1 MISKIRNGFIN
12 ILEILHLRIFGH
24 KMSYEMKK
32 FIGHLPWSFLGLFFS
47 SLILFS
53 VNILAGR
60 ILGPESYGKYN
71 LVLVVAS
78 IMAIPILLGLDITS
92 IKYISNAKNQLDKNK
107 YLSNSFRIAVFSSF
121 TVFVLVATFYLKI
134 SEIFGVSI
142 EIVFVA
148 LIFSILLSFK
158 NLLDSFIKSFHF
170 FRFQA
175 IVRIVESS
183 VVIFLFFY
191 FFYFLK
197 KNEYEFYLIS
207 SISGAAVLCGVYL
220 FRIRKNIIGWDKEK
234 VEEIFHYS
242 KTTIILACILMIMN
256 SMDKIFIGKFLGV
269 HLLGIYSA
277 YFTVSM
283 IFISQVV
290 LMLGNVFFPMI
301 SSAENKYAV
310 VKKIDR
316 LGIIFFIPGTLVIA
330 TCAFLMLK
338 LYGKE
343 FQLNQWYIIW
353 FSALSFLQIP
363 SDFYRNVI
371 SSENRL
377 YAKMKKAFFVI
388 PIIFFSL
395 YYLVL
400 SSNATR
406 NFFNAILIY
415 SIYVLS
421 YLFITRFICR
431 DIISYNNLK
440 Q

>member
-1 MISKIRNGFIN
+1 
-12 ILEILHLRIFGH
+12 
-24 KMSYEMKK
+24 MSHEMRK

-60 ILGPESYGKYN
+60 ILGPENYGKYN

-78 IMAIPILLGLDITS
+78 IMAVPILLGLDVTS
-92 IKYISNAKNQLDKNK
+92 IKYIANAKNQLDKNK
-107 YLSNSFRIAVFSSF
+107 YLSNSFRAVIFSSAI
-121 TVFVLVATFYLKI
+121 VFVLVTIFHLKI
-134 SEIFGVSI
+134 SELFGIPV
-142 EIVFVA
+142 EIVFIA
-148 LIFSILLSFK
+148 LAFSILLSFK

-175 IVRIVESS
+175 IVRIIESI

-197 KNEYEFYLIS
+197 ENDYEFYLIS
-207 SISGAAVLCGVYL
+207 SISGATILCVVYF
-220 FRIRKNIIGWDKEK
+220 FRIKKNIISWDKEK
-234 VEEIFHYS
+234 FEEIFHYS
-242 KTTIILACILMIMN
+242 KTTIILACILMVMG
-256 SMDKIFIGKFLGV
+256 SMDKIFIGKFLGA
-269 HLLGIYSA
+269 HALGVYSA

-301 SSAENKYAV
+301 SGAENKHAV
-310 VKKIDR
+310 VRKIDK
-316 LGIIFFIPGTLVIA
+316 LGIIFFIPGTLIIA
-330 TCAFLMLK
+330 VCVFLMLK

-353 FSALSFLQIP
+353 FSVLSFLQIP

-371 SSENRL
+371 SSENKL
-377 YAKMKKAFFVI
+377 YAKMKKAFFAI
-388 PIIFFSL
+388 PIVFFIL
-395 YYLVL
+395 YYLIL
-400 SSNATR
+400 SSSTTR
-406 NFFNAILIY
+406 NFFNAILVY
-415 SIYVLS
+415 SFYVLS
-421 YLFITRFICR
+421 YLFITRFICK
-431 DIISYNNLK
+431 DVINSDNLK